1 MARVFLVGFWDTVS
15 NLILRNRLLIITLLI
30 LVTAFF
36 VNHWQY
42 IKFSNTEAN
51 LLPDTHEVNLEYL
64 DFTDKFGE
72 EGNLIVI
79 GVKDSLLFT
88 STNLNAWNKLSKV
101 LKDTNFVE
109 SVIAIGD
116 LQKLKKDNKKK
127 QFYLEPFIQ
136 DTIKSDL
143 ELITLKKELFEKY
156 PFYDEFLFNT
166 KSKSVRTAIHLKKS
180 IVNEIGRET
189 YINTVLT
196 PKVEAFENKYG
207 IDIKISGMPYVRTK
221 NADNIKREISTF
233 VILALIITSI
243 IFFLFFRSF
252 RATFISLFVVMIGVV
267 WTVGILG
274 LFIVNTP
281 AGDFEISVLTGL
293 IPPLIIV
300 IGIPNCIFLINKYQ
314 HEVNEHGNKAKSLQR
329 VITKIGNAT
338 LMTNVTT
345 ASGFATF
352 IITDSKLLEE
362 FGIVASLSI
371 LAIFVLC
378 ILIIPIIYS
387 FLPIPEEKHLEHLNK
402 IWINSLG
409 DWIENTVKKSKINIY
424 IISIIL
430 LVMSIIGIYQIRISG
445 SIIDDMPQKADW
457 FDDIMFYEKEFNG
470 IMPLEILIDTKREKG
485 VTKLSTI
492 KKMSQIEDV
501 ILEIPELSK
510 PVSMVSLVKYSK
522 QAYYNGNPKYYQ
534 VPTPQENP
542 FILSYAKNSNSDSD
556 VDLIRN
562 YVDSTGQYTRITTF
576 MKDMEIEKME
586 EIEERLNNK
595 MNKIMPHK
603 VVGSGSLGKIT
614 KRKKSGQKIFHYFQ
628 KIKGTIQESIL
639 QQEPLLHDIK
649 QENFEE
655 TVSPGDKVINITDN
669 TSARVIS
676 VTDNS
681 TLVLSENI
689 MHEGEEYKIISERF
703 SITGKAYL
711 FQKGTKYLVKN
722 LILSLSLAIFLIAG
736 LMAYMFRSTKMIFI
750 SLIPNILPLV
760 VTAGLM
766 GYLGVAIKPSTILIF
781 SIAFGIAVDDTI
793 HFLAKY
799 RQELIANNWE
809 VHKSVYNALRET
821 GVSMFYTSIVLFFG
835 FSVFTVSDF
844 GGTVALGALVSA
856 TLLFAMLSN
865 LLLLPSMLLSLE
877 GSIANEKVLKEPLI
891 KIIEDDEVVN

>member
-1 MARVFLVGFWDTVS
+1 MARVFLVGFWDSVS
-15 NLILRNRLLIITLLI
+15 NLILKNRILIIALLS
-30 LVTAFF
+30 LATSFF
-36 VNHWQY
+36 ISQWQY

-51 LLPDTHEVNLEYL
+51 LLPDNHEVNLEYL

-88 STNLNAWNKLSKV
+88 TENLNAWNNLSKV
-101 LKDTNFVE
+101 LKDTSFVE

-116 LQKLKKDNKKK
+116 LQKLKKDKKK
-127 QFYLEPFIQ
+127 QQFYLEPFIK
-136 DTIKSDL
+136 DTIKSDI
-143 ELITLKKELFEKY
+143 ELISIKKELFEKY

-166 KSKSVRTAIHLKKS
+166 KTKSVRTAIHLKKS
-180 IVNEIGRET
+180 IVNEPGRET
-189 YINTVLT
+189 YINNVLI
-196 PKVEAFENKYG
+196 PKVKSFESNYNL
-207 IDIKISGMPYVRTK
+207 DIKISGMPYVRTK
-221 NADNIKREISTF
+221 NAENIKSEISTF

-243 IFFLFFRSF
+243 IFFLFFRSY

-274 LFIVNTP
+274 LFITNTP
-281 AGDFEISVLTGL
+281 PGDFEISVLTGL

-314 HEVNEHGNKAKSLQR
+314 HEVNKHGNKAKSLQK

-352 IITDSKLLEE
+352 IITNSKLLKE

-371 LAIFVLC
+371 LAIFILC

-387 FLPIPEEKHLEHLNK
+387 FLPIPKEKHLEHLNRT
-402 IWINSLG
+402 WINSLG
-409 DWIENTVKKSKINIY
+409 DWIEKTVKKSKINIY
-424 IISIIL
+424 IISVLL
-430 LVMSIIGIYQIRISG
+430 LVTSIIGIYQIRISG

-470 IMPLEILIDTKREKG
+470 IMPLEILINTKRKKG

-492 KKMSQIEDV
+492 KKMSKIEDV

-510 PVSMVSLVKYSK
+510 PISMVSLVKYSK

-534 VPTPQENP
+534 VPTSQENS
-542 FILSYAKNSNSDSD
+542 FILSYAKNSTSGSD
-556 VDLIRN
+556 VDLIKN
-562 YVDSTGQYTRITTF
+562 YVDSTGQYTRITAF

-586 EIEERLNNK
+586 EIEKKLNYEIS
-595 MNKIMPHK
+595 KIMP
-603 VVGSGSLGKIT
+603 SN
-614 KRKKSGQKIFHYFQ
+614 
-628 KIKGTIQESIL
+628 
-639 QQEPLLHDIK
+639 
-649 QENFEE
+649 NFE
-655 TVSPGDKVINITDN
+655 V
-669 TSARVIS
+669 
-676 VTDNS
+676 
-681 TLVLSENI
+681 
-689 MHEGEEYKIISERF
+689 

-722 LILSLSLAIFLIAG
+722 LIISLSLAIFLIAL
-736 LMAYMFRSTKMIFI
+736 LMAYMFRSLKMIFI
-750 SLIPNILPLV
+750 SLIPNLLPLI

-799 RQELIANNWE
+799 RQELITNNWE
-809 VHKSVYNALRET
+809 VKKSVYNALRET

-835 FSVFTVSDF
+835 FSVFTVSNF

-891 KIIEDDEVVN
+891 KIIEDEDVVN

>member
-1 MARVFLVGFWDTVS
+1 MARVFLVGFWDSVS
-15 NLILRNRLLIITLLI
+15 NLILKNRILIIALLV
-30 LVTAFF
+30 LATSFF
-36 VNHWQY
+36 ISQWQY

-51 LLPDTHEVNLEYL
+51 LLPDNHEVNLEYL
-64 DFTDKFGE
+64 DFTNKFGE

-79 GVKDSLLFT
+79 GIKDSLLFT
-88 STNLNAWNKLSKV
+88 TENLNAWNNLSKV
-101 LKDTNFVE
+101 LKDTSFVE

-116 LQKLKKDNKKK
+116 LQKLKKDKKK
-127 QFYLEPFIQ
+127 QQFYLEPFIK
-136 DTIKSDL
+136 DTITSDI
-143 ELITLKKELFEKY
+143 ELISIKKELFEKY

-166 KSKSVRTAIHLKKS
+166 KTKSVRTAIHLKKS
-180 IVNEIGRET
+180 IVNEPARET
-189 YINTVLT
+189 YINTVLI
-196 PKVEAFENKYG
+196 PKVKSFESKYNL
-207 IDIKISGMPYVRTK
+207 DIKISGMPYVRTK
-221 NADNIKREISTF
+221 NAENIKSEISTF

-243 IFFLFFRSF
+243 IFFLFFRSY

-274 LFIVNTP
+274 LFIINTP
-281 AGDFEISVLTGL
+281 PGDFEISVLTGL

-314 HEVNEHGNKAKSLQR
+314 HEVNKHGNKAKSLQK

-352 IITDSKLLEE
+352 IITNSKLLKE

-371 LAIFVLC
+371 LAIFILC

-387 FLPIPEEKHLEHLNK
+387 FLPIPEEKHLEHLNRT
-402 IWINSLG
+402 WINSLG
-409 DWIENTVKKSKINIY
+409 DWIEKTVKKSKINIY
-424 IISIIL
+424 IISVLL
-430 LVMSIIGIYQIRISG
+430 LVTSIIGIYQIRISG

-470 IMPLEILIDTKREKG
+470 IMPLEILINTKRKKG

-492 KKMSQIEDV
+492 KKMSEIEDV

-510 PVSMVSLVKYSK
+510 PISMVSLVKYSK

-534 VPTPQENP
+534 VPTSQENS
-542 FILSYAKNSNSDSD
+542 FILSYAKNSTSDSD
-556 VDLIRN
+556 VDLIKN
-562 YVDSTGQYTRITTF
+562 YVDSTGQYTRITAF

-586 EIEERLNNK
+586 EIEKKLNYEIS
-595 MNKIMPHK
+595 KIMP
-603 VVGSGSLGKIT
+603 SN
-614 KRKKSGQKIFHYFQ
+614 
-628 KIKGTIQESIL
+628 
-639 QQEPLLHDIK
+639 
-649 QENFEE
+649 NFE
-655 TVSPGDKVINITDN
+655 V
-669 TSARVIS
+669 
-676 VTDNS
+676 
-681 TLVLSENI
+681 
-689 MHEGEEYKIISERF
+689 

-722 LILSLSLAIFLIAG
+722 LIISLSLAIFLIAL
-736 LMAYMFRSTKMIFI
+736 LMAYMFRSLKMIFI
-750 SLIPNILPLV
+750 SLIPNLLPLI

-799 RQELIANNWE
+799 RQELITNNWE
-809 VHKSVYNALRET
+809 VKKSVYNALRET

-835 FSVFTVSDF
+835 FSVFTVSNF

-891 KIIEDDEVVN
+891 KIIEDEDVVN

>member
-1 MARVFLVGFWDTVS
+1 
-15 NLILRNRLLIITLLI
+15 
-30 LVTAFF
+30 
-36 VNHWQY
+36 
-42 IKFSNTEAN
+42 
-51 LLPDTHEVNLEYL
+51 
-64 DFTDKFGE
+64 
-72 EGNLIVI
+72 
-79 GVKDSLLFT
+79 
-88 STNLNAWNKLSKV
+88 
-101 LKDTNFVE
+101 
-109 SVIAIGD
+109 
-116 LQKLKKDNKKK
+116 
-127 QFYLEPFIQ
+127 
-136 DTIKSDL
+136 
-143 ELITLKKELFEKY
+143 
-156 PFYDEFLFNT
+156 
-166 KSKSVRTAIHLKKS
+166 
-180 IVNEIGRET
+180 
-189 YINTVLT
+189 
-196 PKVEAFENKYG
+196 
-207 IDIKISGMPYVRTK
+207 
-221 NADNIKREISTF
+221 
-233 VILALIITSI
+233 
-243 IFFLFFRSF
+243 
-252 RATFISLFVVMIGVV
+252 MIGVV

-274 LFIVNTP
+274 LFIINTP

-402 IWINSLG
+402 NWINSLG

-424 IISIIL
+424 IISIML
-430 LVMSIIGIYQIRISG
+430 LVTSIIGIYQIRISG

-470 IMPLEILIDTKREKG
+470 IMPLEILIDTKRKKG

-510 PVSMVSLVKYSK
+510 PISMVSLVKYSK

-534 VPTPQENP
+534 VPTSQENS
-542 FILSYAKNSNSDSD
+542 FILSYAKNSTSDSD
-556 VDLIRN
+556 VDLIKN

-586 EIEERLNNK
+586 EIEEKLNYEIS
-595 MNKIMPHK
+595 KIMP
-603 VVGSGSLGKIT
+603 
-614 KRKKSGQKIFHYFQ
+614 
-628 KIKGTIQESIL
+628 
-639 QQEPLLHDIK
+639 
-649 QENFEE
+649 
-655 TVSPGDKVINITDN
+655 
-669 TSARVIS
+669 
-676 VTDNS
+676 
-681 TLVLSENI
+681 SENY
-689 MHEGEEYKIISERF
+689 EV

-736 LMAYMFRSTKMIFI
+736 LMAYMFRSIKMIFI
-750 SLIPNILPLV
+750 SLIPNILPLI

-766 GYLGVAIKPSTILIF
+766 GYLGVPIKPSTILIF

-856 TLLFAMLSN
+856 TLLFAMLAN

-877 GSIANEKVLKEPLI
+877 GSIANEKVLKEPSI
-891 KIIEDDEVVN
+891 KIIEDDNLVN